1 MATRGE
7 FGCNQ
12 LSALLASQEVFGP
25 NDYSPVG
32 DVWFD
37 ETKHLLSSLG
47 DPDKDSIVDLE
58 QSEELEDLSGLGG
71 DLGDTLDPDNKVNL
85 ALGRNVKVTRL
96 PSLSLQPDLLLL
108 LVSVLLDVLVSSL
121 EDDLSL
127 GLSLL
132 LSLGSLGQLLLPRLL
147 SGPPLL
153 QQGLG
158 DGDLLGGGGGGGDG
172 HSCWMISLLL
182 VVVGGGW

>member
-25 NDYSPVG
+25 NDYSPVC

-71 DLGDTLDPDNKVNL
+71 DLGDT
-85 ALGRNVKVTRL
+85 TRSERERKHTQNSNISPL
-96 PSLSLQPDLLLL
+96 HPSHRPRDLI
-108 LVSVLLDVLVSSL
+108 
-121 EDDLSL
+121 
-127 GLSLL
+127 
-132 LSLGSLGQLLLPRLL
+132 PRATPKLT
-147 SGPPLL
+147 P
-153 QQGLG
+153 
-158 DGDLLGGGGGGGDG
+158 
-172 HSCWMISLLL
+172 
-182 VVVGGGW
+182 